1 MSLARVTL
9 LTIQAASNHL
19 ACTLPNPTPSTKGRY
34 HMDELYILQV
44 GPLIY
49 KARLVLFNYHHH
61 ANRPANYQIHIFA
74 VWLCL
79 ACEILCYIAAISPS
93 FVHPLAPSTSL
104 QINPLFLIG
113 VLAVILGTY
122 IRLDCFRTLG
132 TFFTIDLAVHP
143 QHKLVTSRFYAH
155 VRHPSYMG
163 SLLLVIGFSFSH
175 LTQGSWVTSYGP
187 LRIPGI
193 ALLVCALWWAWT
205 LCVVIGRADAEDKMM
220 RKLFGAEWE
229 MYATQVPWSFFPGI
243 M

>member
-1 MSLARVTL
+1 MRDIPHLCPPMSLARVTL
-9 LTIQAASNHL
+9 LAIQAASNHL
-19 ACTLPNPTPSTKGRY
+19 ACTLPNPTPSAKGRY
-34 HMDELYILQV
+34 YMNELYILQV

-49 KARLVLFNYHHH
+49 KFHK
-61 ANRPANYQIHIFA
+61 FA

-79 ACEILCYIAAISPS
+79 ACETLCYISPS
-93 FVHPLAPSTSL
+93 FIDPLAPSTSL
-104 QINPLFLIG
+104 QINSLFLIG

-122 IRLDCFRTLG
+122 IRLDCFHTLG

-155 VRHPSYMG
+155 VRHPSYTG
-163 SLLLVIGFSFSH
+163 SLLLVFGFSFSH
-175 LTQGSWVTSYGP
+175 LTQGSWVTSCGP
-187 LRIPGI
+187 LRIPGMAI
-193 ALLVCALWWAWT
+193 LVCALWWAWT

-229 MYATQVPWSFFPGI
+229 MYAAQVPWSFFPGI